1 MIITLKVPSLMSQ
14 YRDPNCG
21 RPSQELEFRLKE
33 FEQFKLDES
42 ERFEQF
48 KRNERIRYIY
58 TPILEE

>member
-1 MIITLKVPSLMSQ
+1 MPWLWPSC
-14 YRDPNCG
+14 DPNCG
-21 RPSQELEFRLKE
+21 QPSQELEFRLKE

-48 KRNERIRYIY
+48 KRNERIRYIH